1 MKRSPSSKFAEAADN
16 HKRQATHSGKERL
29 SKSKPFPEDKQ
40 AGEPQLPDTE
50 PFPEDKQAG
59 EPQLPDTEPVQE
71 KDELPDTEP
80 FPEDEQDDEPE
91 LQDTEPLTDIVDVSI
106 EPTQTE
112 DEQDDEP
119 ELPDTEPLTDIVDA
133 SIKPTQTEASHTP
146 YKWLTKKFP
155 QQGKEQFNPNFGIDR
170 ANAVLGDEF
179 LNLFYIPGSEKYSQ
193 AERELQ
199 DKSVFPKKTLQFQ
212 RIEQDTL

>member
-50 PFPEDKQAG
+50 PVQENKQAG

-71 KDELPDTEP
+71 KDELQDTEPVQEKDELPDTEP
-80 FPEDEQDDEPE
+80 FP
-91 LQDTEPLTDIVDVSI
+91 
-106 EPTQTE
+106 E